1 MVVSRLVIV
10 GGGGPGGR
18 CARASTGVKARENS
32 KCVCV
37 CVCVCERERERERER
52 EWGGWECTQENL
64 GRKGGRVPGEC
75 KPWAMH
81 IGDLRC

>member
-37 CVCVCERERERERER
+37 CVCVCERE
-52 EWGGWECTQENL
+52 
-64 GRKGGRVPGEC
+64 
-75 KPWAMH
+75 
-81 IGDLRC
+81 